1 MVRRDESGREGIR
14 AVPGW
19 HGRDLPCY
27 FHATGVAPGASI
39 VLERNTY

>member
-1 MVRRDESGREGIR
+1 MTSELGSDIERIR

-19 HGRDLPCY
+19 HGGDLLCY
-27 FHATGVAPGASI
+27 FHATGREPGASI